1 MHGFSLLFRLLVLSI
16 QLHPTAVRSPTA
28 AYKYA
33 APGFGIILSLDTFS
47 ALITYTGP
55 LLRVV

>member
-1 MHGFSLLFRLLVLSI
+1 MHGFSLLFRLLVLSV

-33 APGFGIILSLDTFS
+33 TPGFGIILSLDTFS
-47 ALITYTGP
+47 ALIT
-55 LLRVV
+55 